1 MKKLSSG
8 GIITDTIYIGIKT
21 IVLVFDNLESC
32 ILKWVMLTLSQK
44 WENAI
49 IKTSY

>member
-8 GIITDTIYIGIKT
+8 GIIADTIYIDIKT

-32 ILKWVMLTLSQK
+32 ILKWVMLTLPQK